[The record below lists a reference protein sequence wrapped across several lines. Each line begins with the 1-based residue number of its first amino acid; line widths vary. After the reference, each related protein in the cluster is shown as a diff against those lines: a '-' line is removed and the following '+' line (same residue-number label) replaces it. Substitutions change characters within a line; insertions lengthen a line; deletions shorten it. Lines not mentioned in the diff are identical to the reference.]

1 MTAETITTAVAS
13 RPPQTLSDL
22 IEERSK
28 DFTTVLP
35 SHIKPETWIR
45 LAQGALRKNAKLQ
58 QAAKSNPR
66 SLLVALLDAAR
77 QGLEPGTEQYY
88 LVPRKVKGKL
98 EVQGMRG
105 YQGEIELIY
114 RAGACSSVV
123 VEVVREKDTF
133 AWAPGRMERPEHEAK
148 WFEDRGG
155 LIGVYAYAIMKDG
168 STSKVVVLN
177 QLDIDLAK
185 SKSDGAD
192 TEYSPWQWNPASMW
206 LKTAVHRLQ
215 KFVPTS
221 AEYIRE
227 QLRAVQDVAAE
238 QADSAAARAAARGS
252 TITYTGADDDIQD
265 AELVDEQQPHEHT
278 VDRYDPHCADCVQ
291 LLGDQDHVD
300 NHTTAPAPGCRWCDA
315 ELAAAEDG
323 A

>member
-1 MTAETITTAVAS
+1 MTTQTVTNAVAS

-98 EVQGMRG
+98 EVQGIRG

-123 VEVVREKDTF
+123 VEVVRERDTF
-133 AWAPGRMERPEHEAK
+133 VWMPGRMDRPEHEAD
-148 WFEDRGG
+148 WFEDRGA
-155 LIGVYAYAIMKDG
+155 LKGVYAYAVMKDG

-177 QLDIDLAK
+177 QGHIDLAK

-192 TEYSPWQWNPASMW
+192 SEFSPWQWNPESMW

-227 QLRAVQDVAAE
+227 QLRAVQDVAE
-238 QADSAAARAAARGS
+238 EKVNAAAAKANAQGS
-252 TITYTGADDDIQD
+252 AITYTGQDDDIED
-265 AELVDEQQPHEHT
+265 AEVVDEPSPHEHT
-278 VDRYDPHCADCVQ
+278 AEQYEPTCVDCVSQ
-291 LLGDQDHVD
+291 LGDKAHVEDHND
-300 NHTTAPAPGCRWCDA
+300 APSPGCKWCDA
-315 ELAAAEDG
+315 ILADAEDG
-323 A
+323 S